1 MSTTSKQFPI
11 SRSRREVEDNPYKK
25 LLDISDLMEL
35 EGNPEEVL
43 KEVQN
48 VLLRHN
54 SELKSWYRDY
64 SRKIEAT
71 KSEESFAM
79 SLRQV
84 WRFLRD
90 THMVSATSTL
100 AQFNRLYNAGVK
112 NHFTLLGSKD
122 KEKFDLMYQKAAA
135 EVEAAKAAAEKE
147 KIEKATAKPAAPEK
161 PKADLRKPKNTGQ
174 SLNVG
179 GPDE

>member
-1 MSTTSKQFPI
+1 
-11 SRSRREVEDNPYKK
+11 
-25 LLDISDLMEL
+25 MEL
-35 EGNPEEVL
+35 EGNPDEVL

-90 THMVSATSTL
+90 THLVSANSTL

-122 KEKFDLMYQKAAA
+122 KEKFDLMYAKTAA
-135 EVEAAKAAAEKE
+135 ENEAKVAEQEKAEK
-147 KIEKATAKPAAPEK
+147 AVAKTAAPEK
-161 PKADLRKPKNTGQ
+161 PAKTDLRKPRNQGQ

-179 GPDE
+179 GPDEQEELQE